1 MLVLVT
7 VVVAAVGWSVLLELP
22 VRVDEGVLRLGLV
35 AHRLVVLH
43 LVELVEVDLCL
54 LLCDFFN

>member
-22 VRVDEGVLRLGLV
+22 VRVDEVVLCLGLV

-54 LLCDFFN
+54 L